1 MQPLAHLPRLL
12 EQLDRRIAEQHQ
24 REKKLRAELDDM
36 LKREWTELGLDKKR
50 IHEAIGAA
58 VKRERLELG
67 VQQGTL
73 AKALGIQQASLAS
86 RENPDYNGRWNPELL
101 ANAIAYL
108 RSIREQRPRRRTLR
122 QAIKDFLT

>member
-1 MQPLAHLPRLL
+1 M
-12 EQLDRRIAEQHQ
+12 ERRIAEQHQ
-24 REKKLRAELDDM
+24 REKKLRAELDEM
-36 LKREWTELGLDKKR
+36 LKREWTQLGWDKKR
-50 IHEAIGAA
+50 THEAIGAA

-86 RENPDYNGRWNPELL
+86 RENPGYNGRWNPELL

-108 RSIREQRPRRRTLR
+108 RSIREQRPRRRTFR
-122 QAIKDFLT
+122 QALKELLT